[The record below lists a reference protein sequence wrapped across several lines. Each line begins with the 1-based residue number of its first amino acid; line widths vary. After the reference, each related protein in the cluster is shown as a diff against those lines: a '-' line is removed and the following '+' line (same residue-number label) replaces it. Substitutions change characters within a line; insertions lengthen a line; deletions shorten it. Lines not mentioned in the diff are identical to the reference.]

1 MIIKPD
7 WPAPEN
13 VFAASTTRQGGVS
26 LAPFDSF
33 NLAQHVGDLP
43 KDVEKNRT
51 ILRETLA
58 LPSEPLWLNQT
69 HSSDVS
75 TGASCEADA
84 AYTHEKNTPLVI
96 MTADCLPILLCDT
109 QGIEIAAI
117 HAGWRGLA
125 HGVVENTLKHFSAK
139 PENILAWLGP
149 AIGPS
154 AFEVGQDVYD
164 AFIQHDTQAV
174 QNFTTKANGKYLC
187 DIYGLAKQRLNL
199 LGVQQISGGDFCTY
213 TDKQRFYSY
222 RRDQR
227 TGRMAHLICL
237 NQAG

>member
-1 MIIKPD
+1 MIIKPN
-7 WPAPEN
+7 WPAPAN

-26 LAPFDSF
+26 QAPFDTF
-33 NLAQHVGDLP
+33 NVAHHVGDSP
-43 KDVEKNRT
+43 DDVQKNRV

-69 HSSDVS
+69 HSNSVS
-75 TGASCEADA
+75 TGGNCEADA
-84 AYTHEKNTPLVI
+84 AYTREPNTPLVI

-109 QGIEIAAI
+109 EGTEVAAI

-125 HGVVENTLKHFSAK
+125 HGVIENTLKHFSAK

-164 AFIQHDTQAV
+164 AFT
-174 QNFTTKANGKYLC
+174 
-187 DIYGLAKQRLNL
+187 
-199 LGVQQISGGDFCTY
+199 
-213 TDKQRFYSY
+213 
-222 RRDQR
+222 
-227 TGRMAHLICL
+227 
-237 NQAG
+237 